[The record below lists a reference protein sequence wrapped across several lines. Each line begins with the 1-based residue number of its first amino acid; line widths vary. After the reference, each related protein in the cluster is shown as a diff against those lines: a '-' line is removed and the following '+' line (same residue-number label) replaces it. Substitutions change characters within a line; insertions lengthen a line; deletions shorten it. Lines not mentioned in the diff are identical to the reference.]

1 MLTKS
6 KHSIVGLLIFM
17 VLALAGVTSG
27 LAQDAAAS
35 LDVDAATRAYL
46 DQMSAQ
52 QKARSDAYF
61 EGGYWLQLWNFLLGL
76 GVAWLLLGTRLS
88 ARIRDFVEKTTRLKP
103 FQTLIYWAAYL
114 VVTTVIFFPYTVYT
128 NLFREQQYG
137 LSNQT
142 FGPWFSEFMIG
153 FMLNIVLVGLLL
165 IAIYGVIRKARQTW
179 WMWASGVSIM
189 FLMFI
194 MIIGPVFISPLF
206 NTYTPLE
213 EGPVRSAILSMA
225 RANGVPATEVYQ
237 YDASRQGTR
246 IGANVSGF
254 MGTMRISLNDN
265 LLNRSD
271 LDEIKSVM
279 GHEIGHYVLN
289 HVYEGLILI
298 GLLITGGFAFL
309 RWGFDWALGRWGAQW
324 GIRDIGDVAGLPL
337 IVAVFSVYF
346 FVMTPVT
353 NTITRSNEA
362 EADQF
367 GLNAAREPDGFAKA
381 ALKLGEYRKMEPGAL
396 EEFLFFDHP
405 SGRNRIMR
413 SMIWKVENLE

>member
-1 MLTKS
+1 MSTKS

-17 VLALAGVTSG
+17 MLALAGVTSG

-46 DQMSAQ
+46 DQMSEQ

-142 FGPWFSEFMIG
+142 FGPWFSDFMIG
-153 FMLNIVLVGLLL
+153 FVLNIVLIGLLL

-179 WMWASGVSIM
+179 WMWASGVSVM

-225 RANGVPATEVYQ
+225 RANGVPAAEVYQ
-237 YDASRQGTR
+237 FNASKQSNRAS
-246 IGANVSGF
+246 ANVSGF

-413 SMIWKVENLE
+413 SMIWKAENPE